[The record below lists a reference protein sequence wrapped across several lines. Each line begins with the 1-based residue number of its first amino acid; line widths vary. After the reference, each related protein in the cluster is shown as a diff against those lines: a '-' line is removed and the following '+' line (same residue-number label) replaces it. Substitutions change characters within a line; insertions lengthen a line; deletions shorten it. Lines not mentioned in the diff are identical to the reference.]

1 MDFKADVM
9 VFSEAAHE
17 DFGTTSAAEDLRVRA
32 LSHSSGCI
40 HRLKRG
46 KLTELA
52 MKIPHSCEVLT
63 HLYFYPAHTE
73 LYLCDDYA
81 FINRLG
87 NRALFR
93 VRFPHSGY
101 YAFKIFA
108 RPRHNDGPWPNVF
121 NYVIE
126 VLEADDTAL
135 PFPIPVECYDLV
147 EGFELREPAVRYLPS
162 HTKVFFNLCVPGAKS
177 VIVINEGKRTEL
189 VLNEDTSDTWT
200 ADVRTSNPDSEL
212 RVAAEFLGGEAKLLT
227 ILLLYE
233 VSTVNPLSQL
243 LHCPR
248 AYYVHD
254 YEF

>member
-17 DFGTTSAAEDLRVRA
+17 DFGATSAAEDLRVRA

-40 HRLKRG
+40 HRLRRR
-46 KLTELA
+46 KLTEIA
-52 MKIPHSCEVLT
+52 MKIPQSCEVLT

-81 FINRLG
+81 FLNRIG

-101 YAFKIFA
+101 YAFKIYA
-108 RPRHNDGPWPNVF
+108 RPRHSDGPWPNVF

-135 PFPIPVECYDLV
+135 PFPVPVECYDLE
-147 EGFELREPAVRYLPS
+147 EGFELREPEVRYLPS
-162 HTKVFFNLCVPGAKS
+162 HAKVFFNLWVPGAKS
-177 VIVINEGKRTEL
+177 VLVINGGQRTEL
-189 VLNEDTSDTWT
+189 VRDGDSSDTWT
-200 ADVRTSNPDSEL
+200 ADVGTNRPGSEL
-212 RVAAEFLGGEAKLLT
+212 RVAAEFVGREAKLLT
-227 ILLLYE
+227 ILLIFE
-233 VSTVNPLSQL
+233 VSIVNYLSQFL
-243 LHCPR
+243 FLCR
-248 AYYVHD
+248 SYD
-254 YEF
+254 K